1 MCDALIGYYMF
12 WIHINTDTW
21 LHGQLQEIIVGVNQ
35 LEVSRQIGMMGAY
48 DLLENW
54 SIEKTKQADAC
65 HGRVED
71 IESASGKGE
80 YLVIFCVLSGMVIC
94 DPF

>member
-1 MCDALIGYYMF
+1 MRWLAIICFEL
-12 WIHINTDTW
+12 HINTDTW

-54 SIEKTKQADAC
+54 SIKKQSKQMRAMEGWKTLK
-65 HGRVED
+65 V
-71 IESASGKGE
+71 
-80 YLVIFCVLSGMVIC
+80 
-94 DPF
+94 